1 MNETCNYPNLNC
13 VTIEL
18 VEFDFQTFERKDLFE
33 RLAWMKKINN
43 YIFCRA
49 KKFLAVINFIEK
61 KGAFLLKIAV
71 LLVKIEKLNKKKII
85 SQ

>member
-1 MNETCNYPNLNC
+1 M
-13 VTIEL
+13 TIEL

-49 KKFLAVINFIEK
+49 KKFLAVINLIIEK

>member
-1 MNETCNYPNLNC
+1 
-13 VTIEL
+13 
-18 VEFDFQTFERKDLFE
+18 
-33 RLAWMKKINN
+33 MKKINN

>member
-1 MNETCNYPNLNC
+1 MNFPSQLSS
-13 VTIEL
+13 
-18 VEFDFQTFERKDLFE
+18 
-33 RLAWMKKINN
+33 
-43 YIFCRA
+43 
-49 KKFLAVINFIEK
+49 IEK